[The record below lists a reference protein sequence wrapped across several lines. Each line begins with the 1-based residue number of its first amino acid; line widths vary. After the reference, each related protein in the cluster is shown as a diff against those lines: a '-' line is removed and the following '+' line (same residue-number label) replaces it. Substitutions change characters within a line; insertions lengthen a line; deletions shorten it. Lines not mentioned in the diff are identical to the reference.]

1 MVAPEAAIPGASV
14 EAIEVQPQP
23 TATKEN
29 NVALS
34 FTSILSD
41 IGTGLKKFFSA
52 ALPVAEAAEPII
64 AVAFPGVSAL
74 YDATVTEIGNAETA
88 AIAAG
93 AQSGTG
99 AQKLA
104 AVVAAVTPTFTAYA
118 TAQGLPAPTTATIT
132 NWVNAA
138 VASLN
143 AIPAATAPT
152 A

>member
-1 MVAPEAAIPGASV
+1 M
-14 EAIEVQPQP
+14 
-23 TATKEN
+23 
-29 NVALS
+29 S
-34 FTSILSD
+34 FMSILSD
-41 IGTGLKKFFSA
+41 IGSGLKKFFEKA
-52 ALPVAEAAEPII
+52 IPVAEAVEPIV
-64 AVAFPGVSAL
+64 AVAFPGISVL
-74 YDATVTEIGNAETA
+74 YTATVTEIANAETA

-104 AVVAAVTPTFTAYA
+104 AVVAAITPTFTAYA
-118 TAQGLPAPTTATIT
+118 SAQGLPAPTTTTIT

-143 AIPAATAPT
+143 AIPATTATTTSTTEPA